1 MAAVL
6 VGTLVV
12 ERSQKA
18 AEHTVGVRCVDLD
31 AIERD
36 ARVLLERERDL
47 VDEVLG
53 NGANVRAVLD
63 DDVQRHVHAGVGGG
77 DRHAAAQAAGGQD
90 LGDPVGSGRCGH
102 ADDAVALERGV
113 ADHVG
118 QDIVGNME
126 VAGNGIVHGVP
137 FWLAYAGSKLLLA
150 V

>member
-1 MAAVL
+1 MGFSFIGAGGKALGRALLADLHALHMHFNPVQRAA
-6 VGTLVV
+6 
-12 ERSQKA
+12 R
-18 AEHTVGVRCVDLD
+18 
-31 AIERD
+31 I
-36 ARVLLERERDL
+36 LLQDERDL
-47 VDEVLG
+47 VDQVLG
-53 NGANVRAVLD
+53 HRVDIGAVLD

-118 QDIVGNME
+118 QDIVGNVE